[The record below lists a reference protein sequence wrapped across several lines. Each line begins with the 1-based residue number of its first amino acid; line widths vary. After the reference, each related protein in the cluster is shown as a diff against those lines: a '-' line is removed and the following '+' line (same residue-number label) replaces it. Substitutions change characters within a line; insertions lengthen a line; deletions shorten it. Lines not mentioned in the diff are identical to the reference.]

1 MKLSKNQL
9 ITVLSFIVL
18 AIGSYVFLP
27 MVNKDKKPKPAA
39 MESTAK
45 ETPAFDFTA
54 YLAKVKAS
62 VTNTDTTKLIDQWE
76 NSNDYNAL
84 TLLFHGKGESVVE
97 AYYTAKAGETEK
109 SKEKLERAGDLFEA
123 TSGISNSDDM
133 KGYLLEKAVES
144 YQNAYNLDSTNI
156 NLRMKYA
163 GSLIEQGASPMQGI
177 AMLLDIVKKDPDN
190 ADAQLMLGKF
200 AMMSGQFE
208 KAVVRL
214 EKVISLRPQSN
225 DALFLLAMAYEN
237 KGDKGKALEILQKC
251 ESREK
256 NPELKKEIGSY
267 IERLKKS

>member
-9 ITVLSFIVL
+9 ITVLSFIVV
-18 AIGSYVFLP
+18 AVGSYLFLP
-27 MVNKDKKPKPAA
+27 MVGKDKKPKPAA

-45 ETPAFDFTA
+45 ETSAFDFAA
-54 YLAKVKAS
+54 YLTKVKAS
-62 VTNTDTTKLIDQWE
+62 VTNADTAALMNKWE
-76 NSNDYNAL
+76 VGNDFNAL
-84 TLLFHGKGESVVE
+84 ALLFHEKGESVIE
-97 AYYTAKAGETEK
+97 AYYTAQAGKAEK

-123 TSGISNSDDM
+123 TSSISNSDDM
-133 KGYLLEKAVES
+133 KGYLLEKAVET

-177 AMLLDIVKKDPDN
+177 AMLLDIVKKDPNN

-208 KAVVRL
+208 KAVQRL

-251 ESREK
+251 ESQEK